1 LSKKKANGF
10 PVGARCSHVKIPRIG
25 YCGTQIKARSCVK
38 IRHMQITIIDYDLR
52 ELTAVVSIPARTPE
66 PNTFPF
72 KGRNGQKLRL
82 GYIESAFPWQQFNRT
97 LKTPLYF
104 TYEQIVREF
113 SGEDCEM
120 IVRNL
125 AMQRPE
131 ISEPILESII

>member
-1 LSKKKANGF
+1 
-10 PVGARCSHVKIPRIG
+10 
-25 YCGTQIKARSCVK
+25 
-38 IRHMQITIIDYDLR
+38 MQITILDYDLR
-52 ELTAVVSIPARTPE
+52 EELTAVVSIPARTPE

-72 KGRNGQKLRL
+72 NFDQWDVIQAAIDLGLVKEPYDHDKGRNGQKLRL
-82 GYIESAFPWQQFNRT
+82 GYIEAAFPWQQFNRT

-131 ISEPILESII
+131 ISTPILESII

>member
-1 LSKKKANGF
+1 
-10 PVGARCSHVKIPRIG
+10 
-25 YCGTQIKARSCVK
+25 
-38 IRHMQITIIDYDLR
+38 MQITIIDYDLR
-52 ELTAVVSIPARTPE
+52 EELTAVVSIPARTPE
-66 PNTFPF
+66 PNTFTFNFDQWDVIRSAIELNLVKEPDDYDT
-72 KGRNGQKLRL
+72 GYDGQKLRV
-82 GYIESAFPWQQFNRT
+82 GYTRAAFPWQQFNRT

-131 ISEPILESII
+131 ISTPILESII